1 MRVIALNQKC
11 PPDGIVAISKRR
23 GTYLEQV
30 IALNQKCLPD
40 IFGPIVYRLG
50 HLVLIQESGVRLSV
64 GSPKRELVR
73 ALEKGRKLANKKLL
87 ILSGFLL

>member
-1 MRVIALNQKC
+1 MR
-11 PPDGIVAISKRR
+11 
-23 GTYLEQV
+23 V

-73 ALEKGRKLANKKLL
+73 ALEKG
-87 ILSGFLL
+87 